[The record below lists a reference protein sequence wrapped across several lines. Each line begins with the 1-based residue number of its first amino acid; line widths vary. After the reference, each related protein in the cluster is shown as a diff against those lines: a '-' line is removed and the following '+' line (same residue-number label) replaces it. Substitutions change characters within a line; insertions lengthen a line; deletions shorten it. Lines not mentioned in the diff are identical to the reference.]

1 VIEFKDKVVD
11 DTYSDLLARERDLEE
26 DLADIQ
32 EQMSELIANNE
43 QE

>member
-1 VIEFKDKVVD
+1 VIEFKDKAVD